1 MTPVFTNSLLDLF
14 WLLNNVI
21 RSVVDNK
28 FDSLYIF
35 LLSIAPI
42 SELRGAIIYGL
53 TLTDTHIL
61 GVILIS
67 IIGNGIIS
75 VILIYSLRPLRQKL
89 KGFVFFNNIFKKLD
103 ARVQKKGKMIKNVR
117 FWGLVM
123 FVGIPLPVTGAW
135 TGSFAAVFFN
145 IDPRESVPA
154 ILLGLLLSASIVS
167 ILVLFTDFYIQNKVI
182 YI

>member
-1 MTPVFTNSLLDLF
+1 MTPVFTNGLLDLY

-21 RSVVDNK
+21 KSVVV
-28 FDSLYIF
+28 
-35 LLSIAPI
+35 
-42 SELRGAIIYGL
+42 
-53 TLTDTHIL
+53 TDTHML

-67 IIGNGIIS
+67 IFGNGVIS
-75 VILIYSLRPLRQKL
+75 VFLIYSLRPLRQKL